1 MTRHFSPPRA
11 GSTGAETVGLLAGA
25 DPLSQRAVVA
35 LRRWCD
41 GGGAPS
47 AGFARLCALWVA
59 AARRPLMRHGAGC
72 PCLGADEAAFA
83 AIVRLAAEGEREEAL
98 MTAMVVLRADC
109 VLEAVALAQQA
120 GLMLR
125 RALLVEGRDVTVH

>member
-11 GSTGAETVGLLAGA
+11 GDTGAEAVGLLAAA
-25 DPLSQRAVVA
+25 DPLSQRAVIA

-41 GGGAPS
+41 DGAAPS
-47 AGFARLCALWVA
+47 ESFARLCALCIG
-59 AARRPLMRHGAGC
+59 AARRPLMRHGADC

-98 MTAMVVLRADC
+98 MAAMAVLRADC
-109 VLEAVALAQQA
+109 ALPAVVLAQQA

-125 RALLVEGRDVTVH
+125 RAMLVEGQGVTLH

>member
-11 GSTGAETVGLLAGA
+11 GSTGAEAVGLLAA
-25 DPLSQRAVVA
+25 VDPLSRRAVIA

-41 GGGAPS
+41 EGAAPS
-47 AGFARLCALWVA
+47 ESFARLCSLCIGA
-59 AARRPLMRHGAGC
+59 AQRPLMRHGLDC

-83 AIVRLAAEGEREEAL
+83 AIVRLAAEGDREEAL
-98 MTAMVVLRADC
+98 MIAMAVLRADYA
-109 VLEAVALAQQA
+109 LSAVVLAQQA

-125 RALLVEGRDVTVH
+125 RTLLVEGRDVTLH